1 MSNTAYYHNAKALTK
16 EELQQRYDDLAVG
29 YQQGM
34 WVENYIFGVQRLRAN
49 LMVKATG
56 KVLDVACGTGE
67 NFPYFK
73 SAANITAIDLSPQML
88 DTARTRAE
96 TLRLNVDCRLMD
108 AEALEFPDR
117 SFDTV
122 VSALS
127 TCTFP
132 DPAVAL
138 SEMGRVCSSGGR
150 ILLLEHGRSRLNWL
164 ANHQDRNAHQHFQKA
179 GCRWNQQPLDLVQA
193 AGLRIVSDRRM
204 FFGIFY
210 AIEAVPLER

>member
-1 MSNTAYYHNAKALTK
+1 MSNTVFYHNVKAMTK
-16 EELQQRYDDLAVG
+16 EELRQRYDNLATG
-29 YQQGM
+29 YSQGM
-34 WVENYIFGVQRLRAN
+34 WVENYIFGVQRLRAS

-73 SAANITAIDLSPQML
+73 SATDITAIDLSPQML
-88 DTARTRAE
+88 ETARTRAE
-96 TLRLNVDCRLMD
+96 KLRLKADCRLMD
-108 AEALEFPDR
+108 AATLEFPDG

-132 DPAVAL
+132 DPVVAL
-138 SEMGRVCSSGGR
+138 REMGRVCRSDGH

-164 ANHQDRNAHQHFQKA
+164 AHHQDRNAHQHFQKA
-179 GCRWNQQPLDLVQA
+179 GCRWNQQPLELIPA
-193 AGLRIVSDRRM
+193 AGLRIVSSRRM
-204 FFGIFY
+204 FFGIFH
-210 AIEAVPLER
+210 AIEAAPK

>member
-1 MSNTAYYHNAKALTK
+1 MNHTAHYHNVKALTK
-16 EELQQRYDDLAVG
+16 DELQQRYDNLAAG
-29 YQQGM
+29 YSQGM
-34 WVENYIFGVQRLRAN
+34 WVDDYIFGVRRLRAS
-49 LMVKATG
+49 LMIKATG

-73 SAANITAIDLSPQML
+73 AATDITAIDLSPKML

-96 TLRLNVDCRLMD
+96 KLRLKVDCRLVD

-132 DPAVAL
+132 DPIAAL
-138 SEMGRVCSSGGR
+138 REMGRVCR
-150 ILLLEHGRSRLNWL
+150 T
-164 ANHQDRNAHQHFQKA
+164 D
-179 GCRWNQQPLDLVQA
+179 
-193 AGLRIVSDRRM
+193 
-204 FFGIFY
+204 
-210 AIEAVPLER
+210 

>member
-1 MSNTAYYHNAKALTK
+1 MNNTAHYHNVKALTK
-16 EELQQRYDDLAVG
+16 DELQQRYDNLAAG
-29 YQQGM
+29 YSQGM
-34 WVENYIFGVQRLRAN
+34 WVENYIFGVRRLRAS
-49 LMVKATG
+49 LMIKATG

-73 SAANITAIDLSPQML
+73 AATDVTAIDLSPQML
-88 DTARTRAE
+88 ETARTRAE
-96 TLRLNVDCRLMD
+96 KLRLKVDCRLVD

-132 DPAVAL
+132 DPVAAL
-138 SEMGRVCSSGGR
+138 REMGRVCRVDGR

-164 ANHQDRNAHQHFQKA
+164 AHHQDRNAHQHFQKA
-179 GCRWNQQPLDLVQA
+179 GCRWNQQPLELVQA
-193 AGLRIVSDRRM
+193 AGLRIVSTQRM

-210 AIEAVPLER
+210 AIEAVPK